1 MNDSLKEKLLSM
13 LPGMD
18 EKKLSTAMDTAIE
31 MLKNNNV
38 NDVINSMTNNSTAK
52 ETTANL
58 NSDML
63 ETITNLP
70 DSKKTALW
78 EKFNSTEI
86 QDALKSDP
94 NKALEMLK
102 QSIQE

>member
-1 MNDSLKEKLLSM
+1 MNESLKEKLLSM

-18 EKKLSTAMDTAIE
+18 EKKLSAAMDTAIE

-38 NDVINSMTNNSTAK
+38 NDAINSMTNNSTSE
-52 ETTANL
+52 ETATSS

-63 ETITNLP
+63 EMIKNLS

-78 EKFNSTEI
+78 EKFNSSEV
-86 QDALKSDP
+86 QEALKSNP

-102 QSIQE
+102 QSMQE